1 MTIQLAPRP
10 KKRRRANETRD
21 LTKPIQAALNRMPG
35 VRVAQNSIG
44 LVVAWHRRHDPTAHP
59 FEAGLGSGSSDLVG
73 GVTMPCSRCSS
84 TDPDGKCVALL
95 EHRQIARLFTIE
107 VKRDAEAE
115 RGSRSESRRI
125 TVEDQARWG
134 RAVRRIGG
142 FYCIVHDLA
151 DAKAAVDR
159 CRNGE
164 SQ

>member
-1 MTIQLAPRP
+1 MAGHKQA
-10 KKRRRANETRD
+10 RRAD
-21 LTKPIQAALNRMPG
+21 VAKQLISDA
-35 VRVAQNSIG
+35 VRN
-44 LVVAWHRRHDPTAHP
+44 
-59 FEAGLGSGSSDLVG
+59 G
-73 GVTMPCSRCSS
+73 G
-84 TDPDGKCVALL
+84 GECVPLH

-159 CRNGE
+159 CRTGE